1 MSLALR
7 NASAIA
13 STETRQTIVKSMTNT
28 IPQWSTGNSATTKN
42 LSPGQ
47 STIIDLKFNSSD
59 PEIEL
64 SHWMV
69 YEKENKHATSSLLCR
84 RGSLND
90 FSEVF
95 ISTNGSSD
103 KQVSI
108 EGKNALSLVRTIISD
123 YFLNMGLNIYEDTSF
138 IRNEVLTTAG
148 VTIPAASS
156 VVSYYPLDPFIS
168 FARTSI
174 QGDISTMRIELRM
187 TAAPQTIAEHGKL
200 GKSSTNVALWN
211 TTNLAF
217 NDLKYVR
224 NYLIVKNNLLFNNSV
239 KFLSGVDPKVPIKH
253 TQWKVGEDRIF
264 YTGNWDNTV
273 HVNFKLSDLF
283 KSNKIQFL
291 VAYIAPQAATYD
303 DTLAEVEYSG
313 SEWILWKTRELNGGQ
328 EKIVDMTDQRRLRDF
343 ELKQYRNMY
352 GRQHLPVELFE
363 GTNSFAKYFL
373 RRTVLNFDYLQEE
386 AGHEV
391 LRTTSTN
398 QIDYDID
405 FYGVGSVGQPCEFHV
420 AAIYCDEYDYV
431 KAGPN
436 RGTVVKL
443 A

>member
-1 MSLALR
+1 
-7 NASAIA
+7 
-13 STETRQTIVKSMTNT
+13 
-28 IPQWSTGNSATTKN
+28 
-42 LSPGQ
+42 
-47 STIIDLKFNSSD
+47 
-59 PEIEL
+59 
-64 SHWMV
+64 
-69 YEKENKHATSSLLCR
+69 
-84 RGSLND
+84 
-90 FSEVF
+90 
-95 ISTNGSSD
+95 
-103 KQVSI
+103 
-108 EGKNALSLVRTIISD
+108 
-123 YFLNMGLNIYEDTSF
+123 
-138 IRNEVLTTAG
+138 
-148 VTIPAASS
+148 
-156 VVSYYPLDPFIS
+156 
-168 FARTSI
+168 
-174 QGDISTMRIELRM
+174 MRIELRM

-291 VAYIAPQAATYD
+291 VAYIEPQAATYD
-303 DTLAEVEYSG
+303 DALAEVEYSG

-352 GRQHLPVELFE
+352 GRQHLPVELFD